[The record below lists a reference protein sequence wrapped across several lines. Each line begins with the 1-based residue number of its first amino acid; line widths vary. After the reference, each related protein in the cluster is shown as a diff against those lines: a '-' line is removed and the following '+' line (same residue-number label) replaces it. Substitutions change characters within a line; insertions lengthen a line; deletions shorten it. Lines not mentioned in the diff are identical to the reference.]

1 VLLPT
6 NRRLLTNVR
15 LPRPAAVCCSAANL
29 QCHCVDEMFLQCHL
43 PEVTAISPCLKWLL
57 SEVPNTSTP
66 GPIPVAFTRTRVIVD
81 IFGAIDFTPLQDAFT
96 PFLGARN
103 FHEEQERCF
112 PCVLSDF
119 RLWFVVWTLPP
130 RQPFLGPTPLLSQ
143 LRPSLGTIFISGFS
157 AA

>member
-1 VLLPT
+1 MTAPTRSPTTVLLPT

-66 GPIPVAFTRTRVIVD
+66 GPKPVAFTRTRVFVD

-119 RLWFVVWTLPP
+119 RLWFGCFHRGSL
-130 RQPFLGPTPLLSQ
+130 
-143 LRPSLGTIFISGFS
+143 SLGQPHCYHNYDPV
-157 AA
+157 